1 MVGICM
7 FSLLS
12 LCTALLKWPLRLLV
26 KFKIVPDHPVNELA
40 LDINRPIFYVCHT
53 ESASD
58 LATLRRVC
66 QQLNLPDPLQ
76 PVTLDGT
83 ALARTLFLEKPHSV
97 IGGRSKT
104 RALRQGQQLL
114 QLHLANPELDA
125 QLVPVA
131 ILWGRAPGKEN
142 SIKWLL
148 GEANAPHW
156 LAKFMIVL
164 VSGRHTLVRLSRAVS
179 LTQMAAQ
186 FGDKPDTARKLLRMS
201 RFHFYRQ
208 KLAATGPKL
217 VNRSQ
222 LFNALLASPALK
234 QAIEDEARSKK
245 VSLKVARQNA
255 HKLLQEIAA
264 DYRESTL
271 RVGDRILSWL
281 WKKLYSGIK
290 INNADM
296 LRDLAQKGHEI
307 VYVPCHRSHMDY
319 LLLSYV
325 IYHQG
330 LVPPHIAAGINLNFW
345 PAGTIF
351 RRGGAF
357 FIRRSF
363 SGNKLYSAVF
373 REYLSQLF
381 SKGYAVKYYSEGG
394 RSRTGRLLQPKT
406 GMLAMTVQSMLR
418 GIERPVTLVPVYL
431 GYEHVMEV
439 STYVNELQGSGKK
452 KESIGGVLKAIRNLR
467 DYGYGYVNFG
477 EPIQLNQYLNQQ
489 VSDWKSQI
497 HPLEVQKPTW
507 LNPLVAK
514 LANQVMQHIN
524 QAAALNATNLIAL
537 SILATDKHVLTRN
550 ELVQQLSFYLDLQ
563 RQVPYHP
570 QVSLPEG
577 DADSL
582 IAHALTLQKVQ
593 STTDGFGELI
603 GLNAQH
609 SVLASYYK
617 NNVLHLF
624 MLPSLLASSVLHQR
638 SISGEQ
644 LLSDIEQLYPLLK
657 AELFLYVSSLRTY
670 CQALLQFMTE
680 QGVIESDGVNFYGPA
695 QQSRHYFMLSLLA
708 HNAEDTLQRY
718 AIVLNLIVAK
728 GPLNRADLENRGH
741 ELAQRLLHLHGIVAP
756 EYYDKGLFATLI
768 NALKEAGI
776 SHTNSSNQVCSS
788 PRLQQLMQTVNT
800 LLRNDILQT
809 LQSIMPE
816 DAAP

>member
-1 MVGICM
+1 MIM

-12 LCTALLKWPLRLLV
+12 SFTALLKWPLRLFV
-26 KFKIVPDHPVNELA
+26 NFKIVPDHAVSELA
-40 LDINRPIFYVCHT
+40 LDVNRPIFYVCHT

-58 LATLRRVC
+58 VATLRRVC
-66 QQLNLPDPLQ
+66 HKLALPDPLQ
-76 PVTLDGT
+76 PLTLAGQQ
-83 ALARTLFLEKPHSV
+83 LPRTLFLEKPHSV
-97 IGGRSKT
+97 IGGRTKT
-104 RALRQGQQLL
+104 RALQQGQALL
-114 QLHLANPELDA
+114 KVHLEHPELNA

-156 LAKFMIVL
+156 LAKLLIVL
-164 VSGRHTLVRLSRAVS
+164 ISGRHTLVRLSKAVS
-179 LTQMAAQ
+179 LAQMATQ
-186 FGDKPDTARKLLRMS
+186 FGAETETAHKLLRMS

-208 KLAATGPKL
+208 RLAATGPKL

-222 LFNALLASPALK
+222 LFNALLAAPALK
-234 QAIEDEARSKK
+234 RAIEDEAKTKK
-245 VSLKVARQNA
+245 ISVTAARQEA
-255 HKLLQEIAA
+255 RKLLQEIAA

-271 RVGDRILSWL
+271 RVGDRVLSWL

-290 INNADM
+290 VNNADL

-325 IYHQG
+325 IYQQG

-363 SGNKLYSAVF
+363 TGNKLYAAVF

-381 SKGYAVKYYSEGG
+381 SKGYSVKYYSEGG

-418 GIERPVTLVPVYL
+418 GIDRPVTLVPVYL

-439 STYVNELQGSGKK
+439 NTYVNELQGSGKK
-452 KESIGGVLKAIRNLR
+452 KESISGVFKAIRNLR

-477 EPIQLNQYLNQQ
+477 QPIYLNQYLTQQ
-489 VSDWKSQI
+489 VSDWKTGI
-497 HPLEVQKPTW
+497 NPLEVQKPNW
-507 LNPLVAK
+507 LNPVVAK

-537 SILATDKHVLTRN
+537 SLLATDKHILTRE
-550 ELVQQLSFYLDLQ
+550 ELVQQLDFYLSLQ
-563 RQVPYHP
+563 RKVPYH
-570 QVSLPEG
+570 QHVSLPEG
-577 DADSL
+577 DANSL
-582 IAHALTLQKVQ
+582 INHAVQLQKIQ
-593 STTDGFGELI
+593 SSTDGFGELI
-603 GLNAQH
+603 SMSAEH
-609 SVLASYYK
+609 AVLSSYYR
-617 NNVLHLF
+617 NNILHLF
-624 MLPSLLASSVLHQR
+624 MLPSLLAGAIMHHR
-638 SISGEQ
+638 SISFTQ
-644 LLSDIEQLYPLLK
+644 LLVYIEQLYPLLR
-657 AELFLYVSSLRTY
+657 AELFLYVSSLHTY
-670 CQALLQFMTE
+670 CQELLQHLTA
-680 QGVIESDGVNFYGPA
+680 QGLIELKDELYRAAP
-695 QQSRHYFMLSLLA
+695 QQSRQYFMLSLLA

-718 AIVLNLIVAK
+718 AIVLNLILRP
-728 GPLNRADLENRGH
+728 GPISRVDLEKDAQQ
-741 ELAQRLLHLHGIVAP
+741 LAQRLLNLHGIIAP
-756 EYYDKGLFATLI
+756 EYYDKGLFITLV

-776 SHTNSSNQVCSS
+776 SQTDSNNMVCSTAK
-788 PRLQQLMQTVNT
+788 LEQLAQTVNT
-800 LLRNDILQT
+800 LLRNDILQS
-809 LQSIMPE
+809 LHSIMPQHN
-816 DAAP
+816 AP

>member
-1 MVGICM
+1 M

-12 LCTALLKWPLRLLV
+12 LFTALLKWPLRLLV
-26 KFKIVPDHPVNELA
+26 KFKIVPDNTVTELA
-40 LDINRPIFYVCHT
+40 LDLNRPVFYICHT

-66 QQLNLPDPLQ
+66 QKLELPDPLV
-76 PVTLDGT
+76 PVALDGQQ
-83 ALARTLFLEKPHSV
+83 LARTLFLVKPHSV
-97 IGGRSKT
+97 IGGRRKT
-104 RALRQGQQLL
+104 RALAQGQQLL

-156 LAKFMIVL
+156 LAKMLIVL

-179 LTQMAAQ
+179 LNQMAAQ
-186 FGDKPDTARKLLRMS
+186 FGDKTDTAHKLLRMS

-222 LFNALLASPALK
+222 LFNSLLASPALK

-245 VSLKVARQNA
+245 VSIKVARNEA

-271 RVGDRILSWL
+271 RVGDRVLSWL

-330 LVPPHIAAGINLNFW
+330 LVPPHIAAGINLNFF

-489 VSDWKSQI
+489 VTDWKSNI
-497 HPLEVQKPTW
+497 HPLEVQKPNW

-537 SILATDKHVLTRN
+537 SILATDKHIMTRD
-550 ELVQQLSFYLDLQ
+550 ELSQQLDLYLSLQ

-570 QVSLPEG
+570 HVSLPEN
-577 DADSL
+577 DADGL
-582 IAHALTLQKVQ
+582 ISHALSLQKVQ
-593 STTDGFGELI
+593 SSTDGFGELI
-603 GLNAQH
+603 SLSDEH
-609 SVLASYYK
+609 SVLASYYR
-617 NNVLHLF
+617 NNILHLF
-624 MLPSLLASSVLHQR
+624 MLPSLLACAVLHHR
-638 SISGEQ
+638 SISRQQ
-644 LLSDIEQLYPLLK
+644 LLSYIEQLYPLLR
-657 AELFLYVSSLRTY
+657 AELFLYVSSLQTY

-680 QGVIESDGVNFYGPA
+680 QGIIECNGDTYCAPP
-695 QQSRHYFMLSLLA
+695 QQSRQYYQLSLLA
-708 HNAEDTLQRY
+708 HNAGDTLQRY
-718 AIVLNLIVAK
+718 AIVLNLIQAQ
-728 GPLNRADLENRGH
+728 GPLSRPDLEKRSH
-741 ELAQRLLHLHGIVAP
+741 LLAQRLLNLHGIIAP
-756 EYYDKGLFATLI
+756 EYYDKGLFTTLI
-768 NALKEAGI
+768 NALKESGL
-776 SHTNSSNQVCSS
+776 SHTNSESQVCSTD
-788 PRLQQLMQTVNT
+788 RLGQLSQVVNT
-800 LLRNDILQT
+800 LLRNDILQS
-809 LQSIMPE
+809 LQSIVPQQDNGH
-816 DAAP
+816 DANG

>member
-1 MVGICM
+1 M
-7 FSLLS
+7 FSGLS
-12 LCTALLKWPLRLLV
+12 LLTTLLKWPLRILV
-26 KFKIVPDHPVNELA
+26 KFKIVPDHAVNELA
-40 LDINRPIFYVCHT
+40 LDVNRPILYVCHT

-66 QQLNLPDPLQ
+66 IKLALPDPLQ
-76 PVTLDGT
+76 PVTLAGQQFP
-83 ALARTLFLEKPHSV
+83 RTLFLEKPHSV
-97 IGGRSKT
+97 IGGRAKT
-104 RALRQGQQLL
+104 RALAQGQALL
-114 QLHLANPELDA
+114 QVHLAHPHINA
-125 QLVPVA
+125 QLVPAA

-156 LAKFMIVL
+156 LAKLIIIL

-179 LTQMAAQ
+179 LAQMAAQ
-186 FGDKPDTARKLLRMS
+186 FGDATETAHKLLRMS

-234 QAIEDEARSKK
+234 RAIEEEAKAKQISLKAARLEAR
-245 VSLKVARQNA
+245 
-255 HKLLQEIAA
+255 KLLQEIAA

-271 RVGDRILSWL
+271 RVGDRVLSWL

-325 IYHQG
+325 IYQQG

-418 GIERPVTLVPVYL
+418 GIDRPVTLVPVYL

-439 STYVNELQGSGKK
+439 STYINELQGSGKK

-477 EPIQLNQYLNQQ
+477 EPIPLNQYLNQQ
-489 VSDWKSQI
+489 VSDWKSTI
-497 HPLEVQKPTW
+497 HPLEVQKPNW
-507 LNPLVAK
+507 LNPVVAK

-537 SILATDKHVLTRN
+537 SLLATDKHTMTREELT
-550 ELVQQLSFYLDLQ
+550 QQLNFYLSLQ
-563 RQVPYHP
+563 TQVPYH
-570 QVSLPEG
+570 QHVSLPEG
-577 DADSL
+577 DAESL
-582 IAHALTLQKVQ
+582 IKHALSLQKVQ
-593 STTDGFGELI
+593 SNTDDFGELI
-603 GLNAQH
+603 SLNAEH
-609 SVLASYYK
+609 GVLASYYR
-617 NNVLHLF
+617 NNILHLF
-624 MLPSLLASSVLHQR
+624 MLPSLLATAVLHQR
-638 SISGEQ
+638 SINSQQ
-644 LLSDIEQLYPLLK
+644 LLRYAECLYPLLK
-657 AELFLYVSSLRTY
+657 AELFLYVSSVQTY
-670 CQALLQFMTE
+670 CQALLQYLTE
-680 QGVIESDGVNFYGPA
+680 QGLLVRDGDNYCAPA
-695 QQSRHYFMLSLLA
+695 QQSQQYFMLSLLA
-708 HNAEDTLQRY
+708 HNAQDTLQRY
-718 AIVLNLIVAK
+718 AIVLNLIRRQQPVS
-728 GPLNRADLENRGH
+728 RTDLEVSAH
-741 ELAQRLLHLHGIVAP
+741 QLAQRLLSLHGIVAP
-756 EYYDKGLFATLI
+756 EYYDKGLFSTLV

-776 SHTNSSNQVCSS
+776 SHTNASNQVCSTA
-788 PRLQQLMQTVNT
+788 RLEQLADMVNT
-800 LLRNDILQT
+800 LLRNDILQS
-809 LQSIMPE
+809 LQRIMPQHP
-816 DAAP
+816 AP

>member
-1 MVGICM
+1 M
-7 FSLLS
+7 FSGLS
-12 LCTALLKWPLRLLV
+12 LFTAVLKWPLRLLV
-26 KFKIVPDHPVNELA
+26 KFKIVPEHAVADLA
-40 LDINRPIFYVCHT
+40 LDVNQPVLYVCHT

-66 QQLNLPDPLQ
+66 QQLALPDPLQ
-76 PVTLDGT
+76 PVTLAGQVFP
-83 ALARTLFLEKPHSV
+83 RTLFLEKPHSV
-97 IGGRSKT
+97 IGGRAKT
-104 RALRQGQQLL
+104 QALAQGQALL
-114 QLHLANPELDA
+114 QVHLANPQLNA

-156 LAKFMIVL
+156 LAKMLIVL

-179 LTQMAAQ
+179 LAQMAAQ
-186 FGDKPDTARKLLRMS
+186 FGDKTATAHKLLRMS

-222 LFNALLASPALK
+222 LFNSLLASPALK
-234 QAIEDEARSKK
+234 RAIEDEAKSKNIT
-245 VSLKVARQNA
+245 LNAARLEA
-255 HKLLQEIAA
+255 RKILQEVAA

-271 RVGDRILSWL
+271 RVGDRVLSWL

-290 INNADM
+290 VNNTDM

-325 IYHQG
+325 IYQQG

-418 GIERPVTLVPVYL
+418 GIDRPVTLVPVYL

-439 STYVNELQGSGKK
+439 STYVNELQGAGKK

-467 DYGYGYVNFG
+467 NYGYGYVNFG
-477 EPIQLNQYLNQQ
+477 EPIQLNQYLSQQ
-489 VSDWKSQI
+489 VSDWKSTI
-497 HPLEVQKPTW
+497 HPLEVQKPSW
-507 LNPLVAK
+507 LNPVVAK
-514 LANQVMQHIN
+514 LANQIMQHIN
-524 QAAALNATNLIAL
+524 QATALNATNLIAL
-537 SILATDKHVLTRN
+537 SLLATDQHIMTRE
-550 ELVQQLSFYLDLQ
+550 ELAQQLDFYLKLQ
-563 RQVPYHP
+563 KQVPYH
-570 QVSLPEG
+570 QHISLPEG
-577 DADSL
+577 DANSL
-582 IAHALTLQKVQ
+582 INHALSLQKVQ
-593 STTDGFGELI
+593 SSTDGFGELI
-603 GLNAQH
+603 KLSPEHA
-609 SVLASYYK
+609 VLASYYR
-617 NNVLHLF
+617 NNIQHLF
-624 MLPSLLASSVLHQR
+624 MLPALLATALLHQR
-638 SISGEQ
+638 SISSQQ
-644 LLSDIEQLYPLLK
+644 LFSYVERLYPLLK
-657 AELFLYVSSLRTY
+657 AELFLYVSSIYTY
-670 CQALLQFMTE
+670 CQALLQYLTE
-680 QGVIESDGVNFYGPA
+680 QGLFERDGDSYCAPA
-695 QQSRHYFMLSLLA
+695 QQSRQYFMLSMLA
-708 HNAEDTLQRY
+708 HNAQDTLQRY
-718 AIVLNLIVAK
+718 AIVLNLIRHQQPVS
-728 GPLNRADLENRGH
+728 RADLEVSAH
-741 ELAQRLLHLHGIVAP
+741 QLAQRLLSLHGIVAP
-756 EYYDKGLFATLI
+756 EYYDKGLFSTLV

-776 SHTNSSNQVCSS
+776 SHTNSNNQVCST
-788 PRLQQLMQTVNT
+788 PRLEQLADMVNS
-800 LLRNDILQT
+800 LLRTDIVQS
-809 LQSIMPE
+809 LQSIMPQRT
-816 DAAP
+816 AP